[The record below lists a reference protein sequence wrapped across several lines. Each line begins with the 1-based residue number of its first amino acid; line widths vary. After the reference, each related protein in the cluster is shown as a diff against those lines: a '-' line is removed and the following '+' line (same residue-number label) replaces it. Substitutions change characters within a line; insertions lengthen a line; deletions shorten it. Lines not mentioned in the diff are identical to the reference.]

1 MDREAGLIAQFLRP
15 LATDPAAL
23 GLGDDTA
30 LLTPEPGYELAL
42 TKDILVGGVHFL
54 PTDPVD
60 SLAHKVLA
68 VNLSDLAAMGAAPRG
83 CLLGLSL
90 PKLGAE
96 AWLHDFAT
104 GFKNACRRMACPVL
118 GGDLTH
124 TSGPVTLSLT
134 AIGSVKTGAA
144 LRRNAARPGD
154 IITVTGVIG
163 EAALGLRALTDGLP
177 SGINATGFIDA
188 YLFPTP
194 RIETGTGL
202 AGSGAAAMD
211 ISDGLIGD
219 LTKLCHASDVAAALT
234 LSRVP
239 LSAPA
244 ATLLAEKADLL
255 PVMLNGGDDYELLVC
270 APKAVLQ
277 PWLDRRDLIEIG
289 RIEPGAPKVRLLDDH
304 GAELTFSDMRGYS
317 HF

>member
-42 TKDILVGGVHFL
+42 TKDVLVGGVHFL

-60 SLAHKVLA
+60 SLAHKILS
-68 VNLSDLAAMGAAPRG
+68 VNLSDLAAMGAGPRG

-90 PKLGAE
+90 PEPGAG
-96 AWLHDFAT
+96 AWLGRFAT
-104 GFKNACRRMACPVL
+104 GFKEACRRMACPVL

-124 TSGPVTLSLT
+124 TSGPVILSLT
-134 AIGSVKTGAA
+134 AVGCVKSGAA

-163 EAALGLRALTDGLP
+163 QAALGLLALTGRLP
-177 SGINATGFIDA
+177 SGRDATGFIDA
-188 YLFPTP
+188 YRFPMP

-202 AGSGAAAMD
+202 AGTGAAAMD
-211 ISDGLIGD
+211 ISDGLVGD
-219 LTKLCHASDVAAALT
+219 LTKLCHASDVAARVM

-239 LSAPA
+239 LSEPA
-244 ATLLAEKADLL
+244 SNLLAMDADLL
-255 PVMLNGGDDYELLVC
+255 PVILNGGDDYELLVC
-270 APKAVLQ
+270 APKTILQ

-289 RIEPGAPKVRLLDDH
+289 EIEQGSPKVRLLDDR
-304 GAELTFSDMRGYS
+304 GEEIVLSGTGGYS